1 MTPEPRILLHL
12 SRIENFNCVA
22 SPVTGLFLMQEFFC
36 GYGVRFEEPD
46 NDADLTAVEMKNL
59 KAKYPQDAKDLS
71 KIQM

>member
-1 MTPEPRILLHL
+1 
-12 SRIENFNCVA
+12 
-22 SPVTGLFLMQEFFC
+22 MQEFFC

>member
-1 MTPEPRILLHL
+1 MRTHL
-12 SRIENFNCVA
+12 KVD
-22 SPVTGLFLMQEFFC
+22 GLWTI
-36 GYGVRFEEPD
+36 VPNRFEEPD